1 MPRISSIAKGCAWG
15 TVWSRG
21 QTKFVKCDT
30 PHGSRVGQFGW
41 DGFALDP
48 ERPILVKRDSLDSE
62 SSTAGKFGYALMDE
76 FADDIEERIEW
87 AREKAVRRVRYPNAV
102 ETVAKFAYKA
112 KRSPLPDT
120 EIVIA
125 AEGLAFA
132 TDGAWAAW
140 CPAETPPRPE
150 GQTPEAFDWWAA
162 PFFEEARKLAGRSEC
177 PRWSAGG
184 LWVGDDWALLS
195 SRSAEARSR
204 ASAAHHLL
212 PMCRGRVQGATPVH
226 DPEGEAACVSA
237 SDGDTDAIVFDRRAW
252 FDVERVAFLRSL
264 GIEHFALTGE
274 EGAKPADIWLAFE
287 GHGITGILASLRP
300 PSAWTPGEAP

>member
-15 TVWSRG
+15 TVWSQG

-41 DGFALDP
+41 DGLPLDP

-62 SSTAGKFGYALMDE
+62 SSTAGKFGYALMGESADE
-76 FADDIEERIEW
+76 IEERIEW

-112 KRSPLPDT
+112 KRNPLPDT

-140 CPAETPPRPE
+140 CPAEAPPRPE

-162 PFFEEARKLAGRSEC
+162 PFFEEARRFTGRSEC

-195 SRSAEARSR
+195 SRSAEAKSR
-204 ASAAHHLL
+204 ASAAYHLL
-212 PMCRGRVQGATPVH
+212 PMCKGRVKDAIPVSDSQGE
-226 DPEGEAACVSA
+226 EGEADVFS
-237 SDGDTDAIVFDRRAW
+237 AIVFDRRAW
-252 FDVERVAFLRSL
+252 FDAERVAFLRSL